1 MDKSELVVMFIRGR
15 GECEYKTFG
24 LLCLL
29 ICKITVILHTWE
41 MTEAIY
47 PFLRNNAGELQVK
60 QRVCQRLAPFL
71 GTENRISKVIGC
83 FTTSLVYRSSH
94 IKDTGKKFSSQNN
107 FCF

>member
-1 MDKSELVVMFIRGR
+1 MFIWGT

-47 PFLRNNAGELQVK
+47 SFLRNNAGELQVK
-60 QRVCQRLAPFL
+60 QRVCQRLAPFFWAQ
-71 GTENRISKVIGC
+71 RIESV
-83 FTTSLVYRSSH
+83 R
-94 IKDTGKKFSSQNN
+94 
-107 FCF
+107 